1 MNQNHNQNN
10 KVRKVEVIPYQED
23 WKEKFEN
30 EAELIK
36 MILKSEIIDIY
47 HIGSTSIPN
56 MSAKPIIDIMV
67 SVHSIDDIDQFNQQ
81 FRESGYIPMGEHGIP
96 LRRFFYKEENGIR
109 VAHIHIFDQKSADI
123 ERHLNFRD
131 YMITH
136 PIEALQYS
144 QLKETLAKKYPTDM
158 ESYIQGKHDFIQEM
172 DRKAAEWKKAVE
184 R

>member
-1 MNQNHNQNN
+1 MNQKHKQNS

-30 EAELIK
+30 EAKIIK
-36 MILKSEIIDIY
+36 NILNSNIIDIY

-67 SVHSIDDIDQFNQQ
+67 SAETIAAIDHYNPQ

-96 LRRFFYKEENGIR
+96 LRRFFYKEENEKR

-123 ERHLNFRD
+123 ERHINFRD

-136 PIEALQYS
+136 PNEALQYS
-144 QLKETLAKKYPTDM
+144 QLKEALARKYPTDI
-158 ESYIQGKHDFIQEM
+158 ESYIQAKHDFIQEM

-184 R
+184 Q